1 MDAQRAITAAA
12 ALGGR
17 VFEADSATN
26 EWVVLIDL
34 ENGRLVCVDNDEVAE
49 FATHLDFPDGTPIS
63 RISISP
69 RVTGLQFD
77 G

>member
-1 MDAQRAITAAA
+1 MDSQKAITAAA
-12 ALGGR
+12 VFGGR

-26 EWVVLIDL
+26 DWVVLIDL
-34 ENGRLVCVDNDEVAE
+34 EDGRLVCIGNDEVAE
-49 FATHLDFPDGTPIS
+49 FATRLDFPDGEPIS

-69 RVTGLQFD
+69 RVTGLQF

>member
-1 MDAQRAITAAA
+1 MESQKAITVAA

-17 VFEADSATN
+17 VFEVDSLTN
-26 EWVVLIDL
+26 NWMVLIDL
-34 ENGRLVCVDNDEVAE
+34 EDGKLVCIGDDEVAE
-49 FATHLDFPDGTPIS
+49 FATRLDFPDGEPIS

-69 RVTGLQFD
+69 RVTGLLF

>member
-1 MDAQRAITAAA
+1 MDSQKAITAAA

-17 VFEADSATN
+17 VFEANPATDD
-26 EWVVLIDL
+26 WVVLIDL

-49 FATHLDFPDGTPIS
+49 FASRLDFPDGEPIS

-69 RVTGLQFD
+69 RVTGLQF

>member
-1 MDAQRAITAAA
+1 MDSQKAITAAA

-17 VFEADSATN
+17 VFEADGAAN
-26 EWVVLIDL
+26 DWVVLIDL
-34 ENGRLVCVDNDEVAE
+34 ENGRLVCIDNDEVTE
-49 FATHLDFPDGTPIS
+49 FVTRLDFPNGEPIS

-77 G
+77 

>member
-17 VFEADSATN
+17 VFETDSATN
-26 EWVVLIDL
+26 DWVVLIDL
-34 ENGRLVCVDNDEVAE
+34 ENGRLVCVDNDKVAE
-49 FATHLDFPDGTPIS
+49 FASRTDFPDGEPIS
-63 RISISP
+63 RIAISP
-69 RVTGLQFD
+69 RVTGLLF

>member
-26 EWVVLIDL
+26 DWVVLIDL

-49 FATHLDFPDGTPIS
+49 FATRLDFPDGAPIS

-69 RVTGLQFD
+69 RVTGLLFD